1 MANVREIEIVNFK
14 GIDRMSETFDLMPKY
29 ISGNNGYGKTSFLEA
44 IRYALTGKTPTREPI
59 LREGTDCGYVSIVF
73 DDSDSTVVRRDFY
86 REKTT
91 KVTVNEKT
99 TTAKL
104 AQRLI
109 CSLLDINEE
118 TLNINTSSDVF
129 REMFSGTLSKYLLG
143 FVEESFS
150 REKLFGLIQ
159 FSEQEKEMLNKLLP
173 HSFGLPECEAL
184 YNRLYEQR
192 AVLKAKLN
200 TFTAAELTNPT
211 AKPARTEED
220 VDKELNAIIASEC
233 AAKIYAEMYKRFQTQ
248 LAAYNT
254 KLSEISS
261 LENEIAG
268 IATADFDPLEKLEI
282 AKKKQEALTAKATAE
297 GTIRT
302 LRKNIEVFKKT
313 LANLNTNVCPIS
325 AKLICTTDKTAA
337 KQELE
342 QSIADS
348 IRAIDGQNDIIAS
361 AEIELNRLN
370 SREQE
375 ISIAEKAIQRKESLI
390 LSLARAKKMLGDAP
404 VEPDVPPK
412 ADVSAKESLLA
423 EKEAIRKYEIYKTRK
438 ADYEDALK
446 LRDVYNELVKKFAPK
461 GAVNAA
467 IVDYYCDIFNDSI
480 KPFADA
486 VGYSVT
492 FVAGNGLTVLV
503 RSAEDKFYVGFDS
516 LSTGEQFV
524 TTILVQHHCNILSGC
539 SIMLID
545 DYNELDSVNASK
557 TKELLN
563 ELSVE
568 YSLLVVA
575 GTNLS

>member
-109 CSLLDINEE
+109 CFLLDINEE

-200 TFTAAELTNPT
+200 TFTAAELTNPP

-220 VDKELNAIIASEC
+220 VDKELNTIIASEG
-233 AAKIYAEMYKRFQTQ
+233 AAKVYAEMYKRFQTQ

-261 LENEIAG
+261 IESEIAS

-348 IRAIDGQNDIIAS
+348 IRAFDGQNDIIAS

-438 ADYEDALK
+438 AEYENTLK

-503 RSAEDKFYVGFDS
+503 RSAADKSYVGFDS

-524 TTILVQHHCNILSGC
+524 TTILVQHLCNILSGC

>member
-524 TTILVQHHCNILSGC
+524 TTILVQHLCNILSGC

>member
-1 MANVREIEIVNFK
+1 M
-14 GIDRMSETFDLMPKY
+14 
-29 ISGNNGYGKTSFLEA
+29 
-44 IRYALTGKTPTREPI
+44 
-59 LREGTDCGYVSIVF
+59 
-73 DDSDSTVVRRDFY
+73 
-86 REKTT
+86 
-91 KVTVNEKT
+91 
-99 TTAKL
+99 
-104 AQRLI
+104 
-109 CSLLDINEE
+109 
-118 TLNINTSSDVF
+118 
-129 REMFSGTLSKYLLG
+129 
-143 FVEESFS
+143 
-150 REKLFGLIQ
+150 
-159 FSEQEKEMLNKLLP
+159 
-173 HSFGLPECEAL
+173 
-184 YNRLYEQR
+184 
-192 AVLKAKLN
+192 
-200 TFTAAELTNPT
+200 
-211 AKPARTEED
+211 
-220 VDKELNAIIASEC
+220 
-233 AAKIYAEMYKRFQTQ
+233 
-248 LAAYNT
+248 
-254 KLSEISS
+254 SEISS
-261 LENEIAG
+261 LESEIAG
-268 IATADFDPLEKLEI
+268 IATADCDPLEKLEI

-337 KQELE
+337 KQEFE

-438 ADYEDALK
+438 AEYENT
-446 LRDVYNELVKKFAPK
+446 LRLHNIYNELVKKFASK

-503 RSAEDKFYVGFDS
+503 RSAADKSYVGFDS

-524 TTILVQHHCNILSGC
+524 TTILVQHLCNILSGC

>member
-261 LENEIAG
+261 LESGIAS

-337 KQELE
+337 KQEFE

-412 ADVSAKESLLA
+412 TDVPAKESLLA
-423 EKEAIRKYEIYKTRK
+423 EKEMIRKYETHKARK
-438 ADYEDALK
+438 AEYENT
-446 LRDVYNELVKKFAPK
+446 LRLHNIYNELVKKFAPK

-486 VGYSVT
+486 VGYGVT

-503 RSAEDKFYVGFDS
+503 RSAADKSYVGFDS

-524 TTILVQHHCNILSGC
+524 TTILVQHLCNILSGC